1 MSLNED
7 HINKGGFEQV
17 FLPWLFFYD
26 ILQSNFTASY
36 NIWKKFVISP
46 QFESHLQQLLING

>member
-36 NIWKKFVISP
+36 NI
-46 QFESHLQQLLING
+46 